1 MAGENVLSALN
12 EFIKEAVLA
21 AVREELAAYKEE
33 VNKLGHMLTVVEER
47 NGSIA
52 AVMEERERE
61 LAAMKQEL
69 AEHKQSIKLQ
79 FEEAE
84 KRRVAEMREMRGQV
98 EEREELVAVRRE
110 VAAVKEE
117 HKIAERGRES
127 DLRELKGE
135 AGNGEDEFR
144 TELASERDERR
155 DVQEVER
162 READLIGVRGMVE
175 QMERELAAVK
185 GKLAAKKDA
194 GMKVDVDLQISQTG
208 GDERT
213 AWQRGSSMAPHG
225 SMAPHDSTLL
235 GGVAEPPT
243 AAAAAAGVVAMEL
256 ASGVWREAGKREV

>member
-1 MAGENVLSALN
+1 MHGSAQPSPLPSDAFDPFSHILSSDLPRLFLLSPSLTHITASPLTLLALN

-33 VNKLGHMLTVVEER
+33 VNELRQREER

-69 AEHKQSIKLQ
+69 AEHKQSTKLQ

-117 HKIAERGRES
+117 LGEHKNAERGR
-127 DLRELKGE
+127 
-135 AGNGEDEFR
+135 
-144 TELASERDERR
+144 
-155 DVQEVER
+155 
-162 READLIGVRGMVE
+162 
-175 QMERELAAVK
+175 
-185 GKLAAKKDA
+185 
-194 GMKVDVDLQISQTG
+194 
-208 GDERT
+208 
-213 AWQRGSSMAPHG
+213 
-225 SMAPHDSTLL
+225 
-235 GGVAEPPT
+235 
-243 AAAAAAGVVAMEL
+243 
-256 ASGVWREAGKREV
+256 